1 MMAIAVAAMSFT
13 ACSNDLTEDV
23 TPSQEFTVQ
32 INAVENLSRTHF
44 GDLNEGKYPTLWD
57 ATDKVKASLNMTT
70 AKNSTETTIADD
82 GTTASFKL
90 SLNESTAPYT
100 IYAISPASV
109 ASSISSQYSNW
120 TITIPDSQEPS
131 ATSCDPAAQV
141 VVGQTEALET
151 LPSSVDMKFEHLT
164 AYAKINFT
172 NVTLG
177 EAVVNSITI
186 TADQYIAGKYYYQV
200 ADNGSYTAGQL
211 RSASGAV
218 KSITITTSELNNVWV
233 ALAPVAVSELT
244 FTINTDKGAITKEVA
259 VNKEFKSGVVATF
272 NVDMT
277 GKTVATPD
285 VYTLV
290 TDLSVLAEGDN
301 VIIASADEDYAIS
314 TDNSGYN
321 RTATAITKDGNTIIP
336 TTTVGIFTVHDAGTN
351 LYAFK
356 DASNDDAY
364 LYDSSTG
371 TYNNLATQATNDKN
385 GYWDITITDTT
396 TGAAKVVSQGTSKVM
411 QYNYNNGNTPRFA
424 CYAGT
429 QKDVAFY
436 YKSNGGAKIAIDPQI
451 IASDI
456 SNISDA
462 GVTDATANIV
472 VRGIASVTATPD
484 GTVVTAASVSGN
496 VLTYTVAA
504 NSGEAREGSITLEGG
519 SVEVKV
525 TVSQDAVVSGSS
537 KLYRKVNTITSG
549 KKYII
554 TGGGLNKALVPASI
568 SGKKLASADVTITDD
583 GIVSTSTIDKYAVTI
598 SASGSTYAISY
609 TIDDTL
615 YYLYYSGST
624 NFSTAT
630 SAKNTW
636 NITTTAQ
643 YGSFAITDTTTTD
656 RGLLFRSSTYNQF
669 GAYKTSNPNGTEYY
683 YVDLYEYTE

>member
-44 GDLNEGKYPTLWD
+44 GNLNEGKYPTLWD
-57 ATDKVKASLNMTT
+57 ATDKVKASLNMTS

-100 IYAISPASV
+100 IYAISPANV
-109 ASSISSQYSNW
+109 ASSISSEYCNW

-172 NVTLG
+172 NVALG
-177 EAVVNSITI
+177 EAKVNSVTI
-186 TADQYIAGKYYYQV
+186 TADQYIAGKHYYQV
-200 ADNGSYTAGQL
+200 ADYDSYTAGQL
-211 RSASGAV
+211 RKANSGAV

-244 FTINTDKGAITKEVA
+244 FTINTDKGTITKEVTGL
-259 VNKEFKSGVVATF
+259 NKEFKRGVVATF

-277 GKTVATPD
+277 GKTIATPD

-301 VIIASADEDYAIS
+301 VIIASADENYAIS

-321 RTATAITKDGNTIIP
+321 RPATAITKDGNTIIP

-356 DASNDDAY
+356 DASNDNAY
-364 LYDSSTG
+364 LYASSSDN
-371 TYNNLATQATNDKN
+371 NNLQTQATNDAN
-385 GYWDITITDTT
+385 GYWDITIKDAT
-396 TGAAKVVSQGTSKVM
+396 TGAAKVVAQGANTRNVM
-411 QYNYNNGNTPRFA
+411 QYNYNNGNTPRFS
-424 CYAGT
+424 CYAST

-436 YKSNGGAKIAIDPQI
+436 YKSNGGANIAIEPQI

-456 SNISDA
+456 NNVAAD
-462 GVTDATANIV
+462 GVTNATANIV
-472 VRGIASVTATPD
+472 VRGIANPTATPD
-484 GTVVTAASVSGN
+484 GTVVSAASVSGN

-504 NSGEAREGSITLEGG
+504 NNGEAREGSITISGG
-519 SVEVKV
+519 GVSATIKV
-525 TVSQDAVVSGSS
+525 TQDSSTVGYEAVHTSNITFPEGDGDKKLYTSKVKINNVSYDAIKAGSS
-537 KLYRKVNTITSG
+537 NA
-549 KKYII
+549 
-554 TGGGLNKALVPASI
+554 TG
-568 SGKKLASADVTITDD
+568 DVTITVPAETTKLHIHIATWSGKTTTVDVKSGNTVITTLSNIAGD
-583 GIVSTSTIDKYAVTI
+583 TGISG
-598 SASGSTYAISY
+598 SGSTYTLAASPASY
-609 TIDDTL
+609 YKVIELNNTTSVTFT
-615 YYLYYSGST
+615 YKSGDKRFVLWGV
-624 NFSTAT
+624 NA
-630 SAKNTW
+630 
-636 NITTTAQ
+636 
-643 YGSFAITDTTTTD
+643 
-656 RGLLFRSSTYNQF
+656 
-669 GAYKTSNPNGTEYY
+669 E
-683 YVDLYEYTE
+683 

>member
-44 GDLNEGKYPTLWD
+44 GNLNEGKYPTLWD

-90 SLNESTAPYT
+90 SLNEATAPYT
-100 IYAISPASV
+100 IYAISPANV
-109 ASSISSQYSNW
+109 ASSISSEHCNW

-172 NVTLG
+172 NVALG
-177 EAVVNSITI
+177 TATVNSITI
-186 TADQYIAGKYYYQV
+186 TADQYIAGKHYYQV
-200 ADNGSYTAGQL
+200 ADYDSYTAGQL
-211 RSASGAV
+211 RKANSGAV

-244 FTINTDKGAITKEVA
+244 FTINTDKGTITKEVTGL
-259 VNKEFKSGVVATF
+259 NKVFKSGVVATF

-277 GKTVATPD
+277 GKTIATPD

-314 TDNSGYN
+314 TDNSGYVRN
-321 RTATAITKDGNTIIP
+321 ATAVTKDGNTIIP

-356 DASNDDAY
+356 EASDGKY
-364 LYDSSTG
+364 LYASSSSKN
-371 TYNNLATQATNDKN
+371 YLQTQATNDAN
-385 GYWDITITDTT
+385 GYWDITIKDAT
-396 TGAAKVVSQGTSKVM
+396 TGAAKVVAQGTNTRNVM
-411 QYNYNNGNTPRFA
+411 QYNYNDGNPRFS

-429 QKDVAFY
+429 MKDVALY
-436 YKSNGGAKIAIDPQI
+436 YKSNGGAKIAIEPQI

-456 SNISDA
+456 NNVAAA
-462 GVTDATANIV
+462 GVANATANIV

-484 GTVVTAASVSGN
+484 GTVVTAASVSDN

-504 NSGEAREGSITLEGG
+504 NSGEAREGSIKISGGGVEKTIKVTQVAKPAEGANDG
-519 SVEVKV
+519 SSVEKAY
-525 TVSQDAVVSGSS
+525 TVAEAIALYNAGTAPTDAVWVVG
-537 KLYRKVNTITSG
+537 
-549 KKYII
+549 
-554 TGGGLNKALVPASI
+554 P
-568 SGKKLASADVTITDD
+568 
-583 GIVSTSTIDKYAVTI
+583 IVGFYKDNAFV
-598 SASGSTYAISY
+598 AG
-609 TIDDTL
+609 
-615 YYLYYSGST
+615 
-624 NFSTAT
+624 NT
-630 SAKNTW
+630 SAEASNLA
-636 NITTTAQ
+636 IGTADANMPVQ
-643 YGSFAITDTTTTD
+643 LPSGAIRTALNLKDTPSNLGKVVYLKGKIEKYFSVAGLKSPSSYQFA
-656 RGLLFRSSTYNQF
+656 
-669 GAYKTSNPNGTEYY
+669 E
-683 YVDLYEYTE
+683 

>member
-57 ATDKVKASLNMTT
+57 ATDKVRASLNMTS

-109 ASSISSQYSNW
+109 ASSISSEHRNW

-141 VVGQTEALET
+141 VVSQTEALET

-177 EAVVNSITI
+177 DAVVNSITI
-186 TADQYIAGKYYYQV
+186 TADQYIAGKHYYQV
-200 ADNGSYTAGQL
+200 ADNGSYTAGDL
-211 RSASGAV
+211 RSANGAV

-244 FTINTDKGAITKEVA
+244 FTINTDKGAITKEVTGL
-259 VNKEFKSGVVATF
+259 NKEFKSGVVATF

-277 GKTVATPD
+277 GKTIEKAD
-285 VYTLV
+285 EYTLV

-301 VIIASADEDYAIS
+301 VIIAAADENYAIS

-321 RTATAITKDGNTIIP
+321 RPATAITKDGNTIIP

-371 TYNNLATQATNDKN
+371 DYNNLATQATNDAN
-385 GYWDITITDTT
+385 GYWDITIKDAT
-396 TGAAKVVSQGTSKVM
+396 TGAAKVVSQGTNKVM
-411 QYNYNNGNTPRFA
+411 QYNYNSGNTPRFA
-424 CYAGT
+424 CYAGS
-429 QKDVAFY
+429 QKDVALY

-456 SNISDA
+456 NNVAAD
-462 GVTDATANIV
+462 GVTNATANIV
-472 VRGIASVTATPD
+472 VRGIANPTATPD

-504 NSGEAREGSITLEGG
+504 NNGAAREGSITLKGG
-519 SVEVKV
+519 SVEVTIKV
-525 TVSQDAVVSGSS
+525 TQDSSAAGYEAVHTSNVTFPAGNSDAKLYTSKVKINNVSYDAIKAGSSNATGTVTFTVPAGTTKLHLHIVAWKDKTTNVDVNLGTSTVSSISNITSDSGISGSGS
-537 KLYRKVNTITSG
+537 EYTLASNPTAFYHEITLSNVTESNNTI
-549 KKYII
+549 
-554 TGGGLNKALVPASI
+554 SI
-568 SGKKLASADVTITDD
+568 VHKSS
-583 GIVSTSTIDKYAVTI
+583 DKRFVIWGVNA
-598 SASGSTYAISY
+598 
-609 TIDDTL
+609 
-615 YYLYYSGST
+615 
-624 NFSTAT
+624 
-630 SAKNTW
+630 
-636 NITTTAQ
+636 
-643 YGSFAITDTTTTD
+643 
-656 RGLLFRSSTYNQF
+656 
-669 GAYKTSNPNGTEYY
+669 E
-683 YVDLYEYTE
+683 

>member
-44 GDLNEGKYPTLWD
+44 GNLNEGKYPTLWD
-57 ATDKVKASLNMTT
+57 ATDKVRASLNMTS

-109 ASSISSQYSNW
+109 ASSISSEHRNW

-141 VVGQTEALET
+141 VVSQTEALET

-177 EAVVNSITI
+177 DAVVNSITI
-186 TADQYIAGKYYYQV
+186 TADQYIAGKHYYQV

-211 RSASGAV
+211 RSANGAV

-244 FTINTDKGAITKEVA
+244 FTINTDKGAITKEVTGL
-259 VNKEFKSGVVATF
+259 NKEFKSGVVATF

-277 GKTVATPD
+277 GKTIEKAD
-285 VYTLV
+285 EYTLV
-290 TDLSVLAEGDN
+290 TALSVLAEGDN
-301 VIIASADEDYAIS
+301 VIIAAADENYAIS
-314 TDNSGYN
+314 TDNSGYY
-321 RTATAITKDGNTIIP
+321 RPATAITKDGNTIIP

-371 TYNNLATQATNDKN
+371 DYNNLATQATNDAN
-385 GYWDITITDTT
+385 GYWDITIKDAT
-396 TGAAKVVSQGTSKVM
+396 TGAAKVVSQGTNKVM
-411 QYNYNNGNTPRFA
+411 QYNYNSGKTPRFA
-424 CYAGT
+424 CYAGS
-429 QKDVAFY
+429 QKDVALY

-456 SNISDA
+456 NNVAAA
-462 GVTDATANIV
+462 GVTNATANLV
-472 VRGIASVTATPD
+472 VRGLTGTITATPD
-484 GTVVTAASVSGN
+484 GTVVSAASVNGN

-504 NSGEAREGSITLEGG
+504 NTGAAREGSITLQCG
-519 SVEVKV
+519 SYKKV
-525 TVSQDAVVSGSS
+525 ITVSQVA
-537 KLYRKVNTITSG
+537 K
-549 KKYII
+549 
-554 TGGGLNKALVPASI
+554 PA
-568 SGKKLASADVTITDD
+568 GDVT
-583 GIVSTSTIDKYAVTI
+583 VVTYDFKNI
-598 SASGSTYAISY
+598 S
-609 TIDDTL
+609 
-615 YYLYYSGST
+615 
-624 NFSTAT
+624 NFSTAWSGYDKRSVT
-630 SAKNTW
+630 YAEAVVTFESACKQSGT
-636 NITTTAQ
+636 
-643 YGSFAITDTTTTD
+643 ITDMPVTKGQPVSLVMSNGKSINSVEFLFKQWGTKAQTITLHYSTD
-656 RGLLFRSSTYNQF
+656 GGSTYTSTGTTSSNFTISKSDLPEGTNAVKVTFSSSSNQI
-669 GAYKTSNPNGTEYY
+669 GIESATITYKN
-683 YVDLYEYTE
+683 

>member
-100 IYAISPASV
+100 IYAISPANV
-109 ASSISSQYSNW
+109 ASSISSQYCNW

-186 TADQYIAGKYYYQV
+186 TADQYIAGKHYYQV

-244 FTINTDKGAITKEVA
+244 FTINTDKGTITKEVA
-259 VNKEFKSGVVATF
+259 GLNKEFKSGVVATF

-277 GKTVATPD
+277 GKTIATPD

-314 TDNSGYN
+314 TDNSGYVRN
-321 RTATAITKDGNTIIP
+321 ATAITKDGNTIIP
-336 TTTVGIFTVHDAGTN
+336 TVAVGIFTVHDAGTN

-356 DASNDDAY
+356 EASDGKY
-364 LYDSSTG
+364 LYASSSSN
-371 TYNNLATQATNDKN
+371 NNLQTQATNDAN
-385 GYWDITITDTT
+385 GYWDITIKDAT
-396 TGAAKVVSQGTSKVM
+396 TGAAKVVAQGANTRNVM
-411 QYNYNNGNTPRFA
+411 QYNYNNGNPRFS
-424 CYAGT
+424 CYAST

-436 YKSNGGAKIAIDPQI
+436 YKSNGGEKIAIEPQI

-456 SNISDA
+456 NNVAAA
-462 GVTDATANIV
+462 GVTNATANIV
-472 VRGIASVTATPD
+472 VRGIASVTATTD

-504 NSGEAREGSITLEGG
+504 NNGEAREGSITLEGG
-519 SVEVKV
+519 SVETTI
-525 TVSQDAVVSGSS
+525 TVSQLGKVTGTVYTLTNDEIRSFLTS
-537 KLYRKVNTITSG
+537 KN
-549 KKYII
+549 
-554 TGGGLNKALVPASI
+554 
-568 SGKKLASADVTITDD
+568 
-583 GIVSTSTIDKYAVTI
+583 STSTSYVDVSITSVSGTWTANMSAHKDNTFLQIRKEKKSFAKTPAFDKPIKSIMFKLNSKQTADKYIYVIPANTTLVDAAYTTSNILATNYGSAKTAAGEQTI
-598 SASGSTYAISY
+598 VIELTDKTQNQVMIVASGSTIYINEISV
-609 TIDDTL
+609 TC
-615 YYLYYSGST
+615 
-624 NFSTAT
+624 A
-630 SAKNTW
+630 
-636 NITTTAQ
+636 
-643 YGSFAITDTTTTD
+643 
-656 RGLLFRSSTYNQF
+656 
-669 GAYKTSNPNGTEYY
+669 E
-683 YVDLYEYTE
+683 

>member
-44 GDLNEGKYPTLWD
+44 GNLNEGKYPTLWD
-57 ATDKVKASLNMTT
+57 ATDKVKASLNMTS
-70 AKNSTETTIADD
+70 AKNSTETTIADG

-90 SLNESTAPYT
+90 SLNEATAPYT
-100 IYAISPASV
+100 IYAISPANV
-109 ASSISSQYSNW
+109 ASSISNQYCNW

-172 NVTLG
+172 NVALG
-177 EAVVNSITI
+177 EAKVNSVTI
-186 TADQYIAGKYYYQV
+186 TADQYIAGKHYYQV
-200 ADNGSYTAGQL
+200 ADYDSYTAGLL

-244 FTINTDKGAITKEVA
+244 FTINTDKGTITKEVT

-277 GKTVATPD
+277 GKTIATPD

-314 TDNSGYN
+314 TDNSGYVRN
-321 RTATAITKDGNTIIP
+321 ATAITKDGNTIIP
-336 TTTVGIFTVHDAGTN
+336 TVAVGIFTVHDAGTN

-356 DASNDDAY
+356 EASDGKY
-364 LYDSSTG
+364 LYASSSDK
-371 TYNNLATQATNDKN
+371 NNLQTQATNDAN
-385 GYWDITITDTT
+385 GYWDITIKDAT
-396 TGAAKVVSQGTSKVM
+396 TGAAKVVAQGANTRNVM
-411 QYNYNNGNTPRFA
+411 QYNYNDGNPRFS

-456 SNISDA
+456 NNVAAA
-462 GVTDATANIV
+462 GVTNATANIV
-472 VRGIASVTATPD
+472 VKGIASVTATTD

-504 NSGEAREGSITLEGG
+504 NSGAAREGSITLNGG
-519 SVEVKV
+519 GVEKTIKV
-525 TVSQDAVVSGSS
+525 TQVA
-537 KLYRKVNTITSG
+537 K
-549 KKYII
+549 
-554 TGGGLNKALVPASI
+554 PA
-568 SGKKLASADVTITDD
+568 GDVT
-583 GIVSTSTIDKYAVTI
+583 VVTYDFKNI
-598 SASGSTYAISY
+598 S
-609 TIDDTL
+609 
-615 YYLYYSGST
+615 
-624 NFSTAT
+624 NFSTAWSGYDKRSVT
-630 SAKNTW
+630 YAEAVVTFESACKQSGT
-636 NITTTAQ
+636 
-643 YGSFAITDTTTTD
+643 ITDMPVTKGQPVSLVMSNGKSINSVEFLFKQWGTKAQTITLHYSTD
-656 RGLLFRSSTYNQF
+656 GGSTYTSTGTTSSNFTISKSDLPEGTNAVKVTFSSSSNQI
-669 GAYKTSNPNGTEYY
+669 GIESATITYKN
-683 YVDLYEYTE
+683 